1 MKISKAL
8 LLFSIIALSSCGNQI
23 IYFGREYPE
32 TSQVDIYFRE
42 SDVAESNE
50 IMGKLTYEV
59 SAKKNSDAVQQK
71 IIERAKKKGCDAII
85 FEDISLTTTGSA
97 TGSGGAATGNKRG
110 GFFGVFG
117 SKTKYERGQQVK
129 ATLLKYKKNIGG

>member
-8 LLFSIIALSSCGNQI
+8 LLFSILLLSSCGNQI

-32 TSQVDIYFRE
+32 TTRVDIYFRE
-42 SDVAESNE
+42 NDVKEPNE

-59 SAKKNSDAVQQK
+59 SAKKSSDAVQQK
-71 IIERAKKKGCDAII
+71 IIERAKKKGSDAII

-97 TGSGGAATGNKRG
+97 TGSAGAGTGKK
-110 GFFGVFG
+110 GFFFGIFG
-117 SKTKYERGQQVK
+117 SKTKYERGQQIK
-129 ATLLKYKKNIGG
+129 ATLLKYSKNIGG